1 MKEIKSVS
9 ARFFE
14 GSERHNLAPCWFADV
29 TNSDGYAVTISEGTS
44 CERGSAI
51 DLGYRFSEGYGT
63 LECSTFRLSIALA
76 NATAKDKSDRDYAK
90 KCVSEW
96 LDTGRKVWRAAQE
109 AIAAAKAISATT
121 DN

>member
-90 KCVSEW
+90 QCVSEW
-96 LDTGRKVWRAAQE
+96 LDTGRQIWRAAQE
-109 AIAAAKAISATT
+109 AIAAAKISTPA